1 MMQKDI
7 EELFGK
13 ANEFYEK
20 YKDDELKDYILSI
33 GKKLEDAEMMR
44 HQFAYFLM
52 HARSTVA
59 YPVRPK
65 HFQEALDRAEKYL
78 KRFEE
83 E

>member
-1 MMQKDI
+1 
-7 EELFGK
+7 
-13 ANEFYEK
+13 
-20 YKDDELKDYILSI
+20 
-33 GKKLEDAEMMR
+33 MMR